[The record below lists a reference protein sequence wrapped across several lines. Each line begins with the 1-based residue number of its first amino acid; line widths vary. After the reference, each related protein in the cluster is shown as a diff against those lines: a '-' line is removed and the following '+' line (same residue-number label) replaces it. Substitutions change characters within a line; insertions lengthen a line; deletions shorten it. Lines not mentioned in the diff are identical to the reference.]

1 MVINPWW
8 LFAGLAAVQ
17 LGDAA
22 LCLKPVE
29 FVRACLEDVG
39 FPHRYWRL
47 LPVLKTASAA
57 ALIVG
62 IWFLPLAVLTTASLV
77 VYFLVAISLH
87 VRAKDYGRNLFLNAT
102 GMLVLCTSAL
112 VVALQAV

>member
-1 MVINPWW
+1 MIHPWW

-22 LCLKPVE
+22 LCLRPVD
-29 FVRACLEDVG
+29 FVRDCLNDVH
-39 FPHRYWRL
+39 FPRRYWPL
-47 LPVLKTASAA
+47 LPVVKTASAA

-62 IWFLPLAVLTTASLV
+62 LWFPPLAVLTTASLV

-87 VRAKDYGRNLFLNAT
+87 VHAKDYGRNLFLNAL
-102 GMLVLCTSAL
+102 GMLVFCTAAL
-112 VVALQAV
+112 IFALQAG

>member
-22 LCLKPVE
+22 LCVGPVG
-29 FVRACLEDVG
+29 FVRACLDDVG
-39 FPHRYWRL
+39 FPRRYWGW
-47 LPVLKTASAA
+47 LPVVKTASAA
-57 ALIVG
+57 GLIVG
-62 IWFLPLAVLTTASLV
+62 IWFLPLAVLTTAALV

-87 VRAKDYGRNLFLNAT
+87 LGAKDYGRNLFLNAT
-102 GMLVLCTSAL
+102 GMLALCTSAL
-112 VVALQAV
+112 LVALHAA